1 MFHGQII
8 FLSFFTD
15 VAQCGDLNLHAMDGV
30 RSEMASK
37 IGIKECVY
45 FSKAILFNNMDIS

>member
-8 FLSFFTD
+8 FPSFFTD